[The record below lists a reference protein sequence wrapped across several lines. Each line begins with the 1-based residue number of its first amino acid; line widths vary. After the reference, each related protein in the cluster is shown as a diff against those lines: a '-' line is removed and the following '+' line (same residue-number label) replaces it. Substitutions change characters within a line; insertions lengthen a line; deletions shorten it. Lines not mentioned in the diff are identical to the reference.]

1 MSGRRKHAKKQRGQ
15 SSTALLSELN
25 SILDLLDIDTTAD
38 IPLLDRVAEEDSA
51 VKTDLYPFD
60 SAAAGYD
67 LSSLLLSVDKQLM
80 DVLKSEIGQAQLNV
94 QPVSQDSSS
103 IEEDSD
109 IDRTQDQA
117 EKQSMTVQPPSPG
130 DNPFLPPHIRARLT
144 GGQLPK
150 STVSSQQQAMEEE
163 VSTLSQGAESM
174 AAIAGKNK
182 NTRRQQLVEQLVAEQ
197 LPELERKLRANI
209 LLMLDELDSKPE
221 LF

>member
-38 IPLLDRVAEEDSA
+38 IPLLDRVAEEGSA

-109 IDRTQDQA
+109 VDRAQDQA
-117 EKQSMTVQPPSPG
+117 EKPPSPG

-150 STVSSQQQAMEEE
+150 STVTSQQQATEEE
-163 VSTLSQGAESM
+163 VSTLPQGAESM
-174 AAIAGKNK
+174 EAIAGKNK

-197 LPELERKLRANI
+197 LPELERKLRASI
-209 LLMLDELDSKPE
+209 SLMLDELDSKPE